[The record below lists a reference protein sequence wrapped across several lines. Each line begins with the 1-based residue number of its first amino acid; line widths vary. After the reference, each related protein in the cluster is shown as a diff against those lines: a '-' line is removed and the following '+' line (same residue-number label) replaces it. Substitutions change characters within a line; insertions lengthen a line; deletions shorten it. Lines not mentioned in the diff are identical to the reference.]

1 MRFSRTIILSGVVCV
16 IGCASYSP
24 PKKSFLNVMFDGL
37 IDGLFDSAAD
47 EVMGVDDDYAFTP
60 DSEDEAQILQRKGI
74 DPQSERY
81 EKLKAER
88 QAKEM
93 LDEKMK

>member
-1 MRFSRTIILSGVVCV
+1 MRFPRTIILSGIVCV

-37 IDGLFDSAAD
+37 IDGLFDSAGD
-47 EVMGVDDDYAFTP
+47 EVLGVDDDYAFTA
-60 DSEDEAQILQRKGI
+60 DSEDEAAILQRKGI

-81 EKLKAER
+81 SKLVAER
-88 QAKEM
+88 KLREQNQ
-93 LDEKMK
+93 EKMK